1 MNNITINKVN
11 DVLYIRGQSWQ
22 YCAVGE
28 LSKLE
33 STGFQTTSLK
43 HVTKTLKVVDSLSK
57 HNVHYSGT
65 FTEKEWN
72 KTSIA
77 NLAKKLKSSAE
88 EVDEGSL
95 KVKMETLNKSVE
107 EK

>member
-1 MNNITINKVN
+1 MNNITIDKVN

-22 YCAVGE
+22 YCAVDE
-28 LSKLE
+28 LSNLE

-43 HVTKTLKVVDSLSK
+43 HVTKALKVVDSLSK
-57 HNVHYSGT
+57 HNVYYSGT
-65 FTEKEWN
+65 FPEKEWN

-88 EVDEGSL
+88 EADEESL
-95 KVKMETLNKSVE
+95 KIKRDVLNKSLE